1 MSFFIATSLFVAFC
15 RVLLDISATIVLCS
29 IQTSIQVT
37 VVMRYMSISHPFPH
51 KFVLRSPL
59 PKYRATEA
67 LCQQLIDHLQ
77 TAGFSPG
84 DPFLSDRQVM
94 EAAGRSRSAVRRALD
109 RLQQEGWIER
119 RGGHG
124 TFVGPRVLMPTVNP
138 PSSSSERRLVR
149 LAVVIAALG
158 QLRHDWHTSL
168 VLSGIDEASLTAG
181 ITLELLGDHHA
192 NPGVLARRLLQ
203 SRPDVFVCLGPPLAH
218 VTVIGEAGRLG
229 IPCVLAAVRV
239 PEIALPNIY
248 EDSIAASRLA
258 VRHLIEKGHR
268 RIGFVQVTST
278 GWWTVDRREGYLREL
293 EANGIEPDEGRVL
306 WLPREPTPEGFERL
320 RAYLSR
326 RKPTAVLFGCCWA
339 AAYMQR
345 MTNAGQLRVPEDLS
359 VVVFDQHPEVVNWLG
374 GVRPTTMELPARP
387 MGRLL
392 ATMARQLAEGR
403 EVPRESAIPCLLTEG
418 DSTRICDT

>member
-1 MSFFIATSLFVAFC
+1 MSVS
-15 RVLLDISATIVLCS
+15 RSS
-29 IQTSIQVT
+29 
-37 VVMRYMSISHPFPH
+37 PH
-51 KFVLRSPL
+51 AFVLKSPL

-77 TAGFSPG
+77 TGGFSAG

-94 EAAGRSRSAVRRALD
+94 DATGRSRSAVRRALD
-109 RLQQEGWIER
+109 QLQQEGWIER

-124 TFVGPRVLMPTVNP
+124 TFVGPRVLMPTADSP
-138 PSSSSERRLVR
+138 TSSSKRRMVR
-149 LAVVIAALG
+149 LAVVIAGLG

-168 VLSGIDEASLTAG
+168 VLSGIDEVSLTEG
-181 ITLELLGDHHA
+181 VTLELLGDHHA

-218 VTVIGEAGRLG
+218 ATVIGEAGRLG
-229 IPCVLAAVRV
+229 IPCVLAGVRT
-239 PEIALPNIY
+239 PEIALPNVFD
-248 EDSIAASRLA
+248 DSITASRLA
-258 VRHLIEKGHR
+258 VRHLIEQGHR
-268 RIGFVQVTST
+268 RIGYVQVTST
-278 GWWTVDRREGYLREL
+278 GWWTFDRREGYLREL
-293 EANGIEPDEGRVL
+293 EANGIEPDEGMVL
-306 WLPREPTPEGFERL
+306 WLPPEPATEGFETL
-320 RAYLSR
+320 RAYLAR

-359 VVVFDQHPEVVNWLG
+359 VVVFDQHPEVVHWLG

-403 EVPRESAIPCLLTEG
+403 EAPRESVLSCLLIGG
-418 DSTRICDT
+418 DSTRACDT